1 MTETNTIGLNT
12 EQLELV
18 VRGLRFVR
26 SSILLEPRLPSSE
39 VRADRESQLQ
49 EVESLIDHF
58 SSQKNAVHA

>member
-12 EQLELV
+12 EQMELV

-26 SSILLEPRLPSSE
+26 SSILLEPRLPSDK
-39 VRADRESQLQ
+39 VRADRESKLQ

-58 SSQKNAVHA
+58 SNREKAVHA